1 MNENISI
8 YNEFAF
14 RTKRTENEYNNNS
27 SNQKILLNYDVNN
40 VEKEKE
46 KTENNENINSNIK
59 TDFIN
64 KTVFMNKNNLTIDS
78 FNISDD
84 NINNKYPNFQSC
96 LQLYPKDDIEIP
108 SIKYYNY
115 IFSIGTPSN

>member
-27 SNQKILLNYDVNN
+27 SNQKILLNYDVNS

-64 KTVFMNKNNLTIDS
+64 KTVFMNKNNLTID
-78 FNISDD
+78 
-84 NINNKYPNFQSC
+84 
-96 LQLYPKDDIEIP
+96 
-108 SIKYYNY
+108 
-115 IFSIGTPSN
+115 